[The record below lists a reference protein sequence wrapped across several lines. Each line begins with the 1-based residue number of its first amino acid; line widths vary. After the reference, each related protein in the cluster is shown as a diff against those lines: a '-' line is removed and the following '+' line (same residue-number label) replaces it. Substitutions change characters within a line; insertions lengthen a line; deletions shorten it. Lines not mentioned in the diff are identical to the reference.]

1 MRNLQIQITEIDNG
15 WLVASSGNKDLQGN
29 GETPASVV
37 FCLNKDKIG
46 DELDRI
52 LPPSPLEVV

>member
-37 FCLNKDKIG
+37 FCNGKSQVV
-46 DELDRI
+46 DELEKI

>member
-29 GETPASVV
+29 GDTSASVV
-37 FCLNKDKIG
+37 FCDGKSQIVH
-46 DELDRI
+46 ELEKI
-52 LPPSPLEVV
+52 LPPSVLEVL